1 MRMQR
6 ISRAPVLSA
15 TRSRVSGWTIAYLAR
30 STISVRRQRLV
41 ALSGRLSTTR
51 TVSPMLASSRSSWAW
66 RMVDSRT
73 VFLYTRC
80 WRRVSM
86 RTTSV
91 FGARSD
97 TTTPWRTRGRPRPR
111 RSSAPTCG
119 ASSAGPESARRSRS
133 RARRARRWR
142 AFVRRRSSRSRL
154 RSAWVFA
161 SATTLPRELALDV
174 DAPLARHG
182 QATREV
188 LLGLLGPRGVLEL
201 PRGELEAQVEHLLAS
216 VADVL
221 DELGVVEAVDLRGL
235 HAAPPCAAWSTTP
248 SRTTNLVLTGSL
260 WPARR
265 IASRASGSGTPESS
279 NMTRPGL
286 TTATHPSGLPF
297 PEPMRVSAGFAV
309 TGLSGKTLIHTFPP
323 RRILRVMA
331 IRAASIWRLV
341 TQPRSS
347 ALRPYSPN
355 STRVPPFEL
364 PRMRPRC
371 CLRCLTRLGW
381 SIRRSPSRA
390 RARRL
395 GPSLRALR
403 SATGIAAARPLAAA
417 GGRGALTARAAA
429 RAAPAPRTA
438 VAPAAAAAGRAGA
451 LRRLHRGQVLGEARG
466 HDLALVHPHLDPD
479 APERRARLVEP
490 VVDVGP
496 QRVERHSPLGVAL
509 GARHLRSS
517 EAPRD

>member
-51 TVSPMLASSRSSWAW
+51 TVSPIRASSRSSCACSV
-66 RMVDSRT
+66 VDSRT

-91 FGARSD
+91 FGALSE
-97 TTTPWRTRGRPRPR
+97 TTTPWRARGRPRPR
-111 RSSAPTCG
+111 RSSALTCG
-119 ASSAGPESARRSRS
+119 AAGAESARRSRS

-235 HAAPPCAAWSTTP
+235 HAAPPWAAWSTTP

-286 TTATHPSGLPF
+286 TTATHPSGLPL
-297 PEPMRVSAGFAV
+297 PEPMRVSAGFFV
-309 TGLSGKTLIHTFPP
+309 YGLSGKTLIQTLPP
-323 RRILRVMA
+323 RLIFRVIA
-331 IRAASIWRLV
+331 TRAASICRLV
-341 TQPRSS
+341 IQPRST
-347 ALRPYSPN
+347 ALSPYSPN
-355 STRVPPFEL
+355 DTLVPRL
-364 PRMRPRC
+364 ANPRLRPRC
-371 CLRCLTRLGW
+371 SLRHFTRFGCSIRACPPAPGRSPGHPYRRRRHDRRGRLGHR
-381 SIRRSPSRA
+381 IRDRRPDHPARDRPGHRGHVRDRRHRPGRPPAAPRA
-390 RARRL
+390 R
-395 GPSLRALR
+395 
-403 SATGIAAARPLAAA
+403 
-417 GGRGALTARAAA
+417 
-429 RAAPAPRTA
+429 
-438 VAPAAAAAGRAGA
+438 
-451 LRRLHRGQVLGEARG
+451 
-466 HDLALVHPHLDPD
+466 
-479 APERRARLVEP
+479 
-490 VVDVGP
+490 
-496 QRVERHSPLGVAL
+496 
-509 GARHLRSS
+509 
-517 EAPRD
+517 